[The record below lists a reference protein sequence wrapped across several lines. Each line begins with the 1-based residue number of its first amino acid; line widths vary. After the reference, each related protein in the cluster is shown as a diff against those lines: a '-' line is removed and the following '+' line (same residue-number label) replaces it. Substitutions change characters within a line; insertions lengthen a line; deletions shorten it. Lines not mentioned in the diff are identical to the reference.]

1 MVGQEQENE
10 IYVTKEFAILFKR
23 VKNTDK
29 VTEFIPFKVIEGT
42 YVEEDGWFMD
52 NDEVVYPHIAEPMY
66 SGIGYAG
73 RITDTVPLK
82 DATEEYYE
90 YFKNEQLSR
99 VSEYIYVRDI
109 SKDYYITIIDKKTY
123 ENYIMEDDDTERIY
137 GIYDEEENSNSFVI
151 NATEEGKKL
160 VTDTEGKYEPKM
172 NKTPVEIKNEITK
185 TIRGQDEAVEKI
197 VTAIWTSYKFAE
209 MGMSKK
215 NMLVVGPSGVGKT
228 AIFRKLQKVLDLPLS
243 IYDIS
248 GTSQSGYVGRSVDDI
263 LTQVYYD
270 NNEDIA
276 KAERSI
282 VILDEI
288 DKLAYG
294 PHNTGDISTSGVQNE
309 LLKIIEGTERTVQI
323 NQNEGIM
330 IDTSKMIFVGTGA
343 FEEVYNKEEERKPIG
358 FGNIETKNKKILS
371 KTNTLNDYGLKKQ
384 LIGRLSTIVELRPMT
399 KEILKDIILNSD
411 ESELKITLNAIE
423 SMGVKVNNVDM
434 LIDIICEDA
443 IKRNIGARGLVG
455 TINNIFL
462 NIFYEVANNPDKYS
476 EVHINSDIL
485 FDDKSFELIP
495 KRVKKLT
502 KTK

>member
-1 MVGQEQENE
+1 MVEQENE
-10 IYVTKEFAILFKR
+10 VYVTKEFALLFKR
-23 VKNTDK
+23 VKKTETI
-29 VTEFIPFKVIEGT
+29 TEFVPFKVIEGT

-52 NDEVVYPHIAEPMY
+52 AGEVVYPHIAEPMY

-73 RITDTVPLK
+73 RTTDTVLEK

-90 YFKNEQLSR
+90 YYKTEQLNHA
-99 VSEYIYVRDI
+99 SEYIYIRDT
-109 SKDYYITIIDKKTY
+109 SKDYYITIIDKQTY
-123 ENYIMEDDDTERIY
+123 NNYIMEDDDTERIY
-137 GIYDEEENSNSFVI
+137 NQYDEEENNGFVI
-151 NATEEGKKL
+151 TVKSEEEAK
-160 VTDTEGKYEPKM
+160 VEEEKYEPKM
-172 NKTPVEIKNEITK
+172 DKTPLEIKNEITK

-263 LTQVYYD
+263 LTQVYFD
-270 NNEDIA
+270 NNENIA
-276 KAERSI
+276 RAERSI

-309 LLKIIEGTERTVQI
+309 LLKIIEGTERGVQI
-323 NQNEGIM
+323 SHDEGIM
-330 IDTSKMIFVGTGA
+330 MDTSKMIFVGTGA
-343 FEEVYNKEEERKPIG
+343 FEEVYNDEEERKPIG
-358 FGNIETKNKKILS
+358 FGNIETKS
-371 KTNTLNDYGLKKQ
+371 KSTLNKTSTLKDYGLKKQ
-384 LIGRLSTIVELRPMT
+384 LIGRLSTVIELKAMT

-411 ESELKITLNAIE
+411 ESELRITINAVE
-423 SMGVKVNNVDM
+423 AMGVKVNNVDE
-434 LIDIICEDA
+434 LIDIICDDA
-443 IKRNIGARGLVG
+443 IKRKIGARGLVG

-462 NIFYEVANNPDKYS
+462 NIFYEIANNPDKYS

-485 FDDKSFELIP
+485 DNNKSFELIP
-495 KRVKKLT
+495 RKVKKRVKVEKPNLG
-502 KTK
+502 